1 MSEDTAR
8 FADALMEISRHFAV
22 MERDQV
28 CCGDVSI
35 PQCTALQRLR
45 REVCDASTLAE
56 YLGTSRSATTRL
68 IDGMEKRGW
77 LERTPDPEDGRRV
90 LLVLSDDG
98 EVRADELRQSTE
110 QLVGIL
116 MSEIAEDKRAD
127 VAKALVV
134 LGDALGRCR
143 WRCC

>member
-1 MSEDTAR
+1 MNENTKR
-8 FADALMEISRHFAV
+8 FTDALMAISRHFGV

-77 LERTPDPEDGRRV
+77 LTRTPDPEDGRRV

-110 QLVGIL
+110 QLAEMLI
-116 MSEIAEDKRAD
+116 SEIAAEKRVD
-127 VAKALVV
+127 VTEALLL
-134 LGDALGRCR
+134 LGEALGRCR
-143 WRCC
+143 CC